1 MSMMDESNYLPTQY
15 VEKIENARVTDY
27 EGDLTYTIHI
37 NTAKDIC
44 MELETYYQNKVIDLL
59 NELIKANEKLNRI
72 NFEKA
77 IAFTLEN
84 KQ

>member
-37 NTAKDIC
+37 NTAKEIC
-44 MELETYYQNKVIDLL
+44 MELESFYQDKCISLL
-59 NELIKANEKLNRI
+59 NDLIKTKEELTRM

-77 IAFTLEN
+77 LNAI
-84 KQ
+84 Q

>member
-37 NTAKDIC
+37 NTAKEIC
-44 MELETYYQNKVIDLL
+44 MELESFYQDKCISLL
-59 NELIKANEKLNRI
+59 NDLIKAKEELTRM

-77 IAFTLEN
+77 LNAI
-84 KQ
+84 Q